1 MNIRGEVIKTAI
13 RWISKLY
20 LFLNQGIK
28 VKSLREKLTQT
39 STIGFYPNSVDKQYF
54 VIWLVL
60 TGGVVDLGG
69 LGHPLAGLLEGLED
83 GGDATE
89 EGRRWEPI
97 HQVLTLT
104 CAFVLRLIFLT
115 EKCFGLKSIRNTI
128 PIIYKSFLKH
138 QFCFIQ
144 VSYNESDKFRNTNE

>member
-69 LGHPLAGLLEGLED
+69 LGHPLAGLLEGLEV

-89 EGRRWEPI
+89 EGRRREPI

-104 CAFVLRLIFLT
+104 CSFDFSHWEMLWPKINQKHDSNNLQIFFKASVLLYPSVIQR
-115 EKCFGLKSIRNTI
+115 IRQI
-128 PIIYKSFLKH
+128 
-138 QFCFIQ
+138 
-144 VSYNESDKFRNTNE
+144 